1 MNIPRA
7 TFVLAFSFCLAACG
21 GQQPDANASPSPSA
35 TQAQAVEVTVQKAE
49 RGTLEIT
56 HSSVGTVSSI
66 SRTDVAAN
74 LSAQIKEMRLWKNA
88 HVIQGQELAVL
99 NPGDLPAQRQQA
111 EAALQEAQLSLQT
124 VQQVNLPQAE
134 AQLKKSLV
142 DAQAAY
148 DNAHSLYTRR
158 QELFAKGGLSERD
171 LEATKLALINAQTAL
186 DLAKEN
192 MKIQQRAVNPN
203 SVSVA
208 RSRVQQAR
216 DRIAMLDTQMTQTV
230 VRAPISGTVVEQYL
244 YAGDFAGQGS
254 KLLTIADERAL
265 VVKAS
270 VPDNLA
276 SQLAEGQPVLLVP
289 QADPG
294 KKYSGA
300 ISLIS
305 RSTNLSNRTVEVW
318 SRLSTPE
325 PAFKVGD
332 AVKVEILKKNPPA
345 ILVPNSAVTLDS
357 PGASTGVVDVVQ
369 SDIVK
374 QTEVHVGAS
383 NDSEMEILKGLSGNE
398 WVVVE
403 GNYRLPDGS
412 KVVVKERRTALEHQ

>member
-7 TFVLAFSFCLAACG
+7 AFVLALSFCLAACG
-21 GQQPDANASPSPSA
+21 GKQPEAEANASPSPGA
-35 TQAQAVEVTVQKAE
+35 TPAQAVEVTVQKAE
-49 RGTLEIT
+49 RGALEIT

-74 LSAQIKEMRLWKNA
+74 ISAQIKEMRLWKNA
-88 HVIQGQELAVL
+88 HVTQGQELAVL

-124 VQQVNLPQAE
+124 VQTVNLPQAE
-134 AQLKKSLV
+134 AQLKKSLI

-148 DNAHSLYTRR
+148 DNARSVYARR
-158 QELFAKGGLSERD
+158 QDLFAKGGISERD
-171 LEATKLALINAQTAL
+171 LEATKLTLVNARTAL
-186 DLAKEN
+186 DLAREN
-192 MKIQQRAVNPN
+192 VKIQQKAVNPN

-208 RSRVQQAR
+208 QSRVQQAR

-230 VRAPISGTVVEQYL
+230 VRAPISGTVVDQYL
-244 YAGDFAGQGS
+244 YSGDFAAQGS

-265 VVKAS
+265 VVKAF

-276 SQLAEGQPVLLVP
+276 SQLVDGQPVILVS
-289 QADPG
+289 QAQPN
-294 KKYSGA
+294 KKYPGA

-305 RSTNLSNRTVEVW
+305 KSTNLTNRTVEVW
-318 SRLSTPE
+318 SRLDTPD
-325 PAFKVGD
+325 PTFKVGD

-357 PGASTGVVDVVQ
+357 PGSSTGVVDVVQ
-369 SDIVK
+369 ADTVK
-374 QTEVHVGAS
+374 QTEVEVGAS
-383 NDSEMEILKGLSGNE
+383 NDSQMEILKGLAGGE
-398 WVVVE
+398 QVVVE
-403 GNYRLPDGS
+403 GNFRLPDGS
-412 KVVVKERRTALEHQ
+412 KVVVKHK